1 MPSYN
6 SAADVAHPQKGHLL
20 SDIPAHDPFILA
32 DPHMQLYYLYTGG
45 APWLNGMERYGVITY
60 TSADLQHWEGPHV
73 VFIIPDDTWAHPQHG
88 AWAPEVHEH
97 EGKYYLFVT
106 LHNQE
111 RVLDGEPIQGY
122 NKHWRGTVIAVSDS
136 PAGPFTMMNKQRP
149 VVSETFMTLDGTL
162 YRDEHNDPWMVYCH
176 EWVQTLDGTIEAV
189 RLNGDWSAAVGDPV
203 HLFSG
208 SAAPWLSSPS
218 LSDEGIQTIHS
229 SKQDSQTQCNDSRL
243 PQSEP
248 HHSQD
253 VEHPQRYNVD
263 EAQLIPQESNRNEPE
278 VYVTDGCQLYRTS
291 SGNLIMLWS
300 SYEQD
305 SYVQTI
311 ARSISGKLEGPWEQ
325 LEPLVKEDSGH
336 GMLFQ
341 TFDGQW
347 KLILHRPFNMPE
359 SRCLLFDIED
369 TGDCFQLAK

>member
-1 MPSYN
+1 MPAYN
-6 SAADVAHPQKGHLL
+6 SAADVAYPQKGHLL

-32 DPHMQLYYLYTGG
+32 DQHTHTYYLYTGG
-45 APWLNGMERYGVITY
+45 APWLNGMERYGVLTY
-60 TSADLQHWEGPHV
+60 TSDDLQHWEGPHI
-73 VFIIPDDTWAHPQHG
+73 VFTIPDDTWAHPQHG

-122 NKHWRGTVIAVSDS
+122 NQHWRGTVIAVSDS
-136 PAGPFTMMNKQRP
+136 PAGPFTMTNKGRP

-189 RLNGDWSAAVGDPV
+189 RLNEDWSAAVGDPV

-208 SAAPWLSSPS
+208 SAAPWLSSES
-218 LSDEGIQTIHS
+218 LSGEGGQAVS
-229 SKQDSQTQCNDSRL
+229 G
-243 PQSEP
+243 SEQALQAP
-248 HHSQD
+248 SISH
-253 VEHPQRYNVD
+253 
-263 EAQLIPQESNRNEPE
+263 ESTSNEPA

-291 SGNLIMLWS
+291 GGHLIMLWS
-300 SYEQD
+300 SYEND

-311 ARSISGKLEGPWEQ
+311 ARSISGKLEGPWKQ
-325 LEPLVKEDSGH
+325 LEPLVKQDSGH

-341 TFDGQW
+341 TFEGQW
-347 KLILHRPFNMPE
+347 KLILHRPFKMPE

-369 TGDCFQLAK
+369 TGDSFRINE